1 MIELKEVVE
10 KCTDFLKLELH
21 ESNAIGKF
29 LIDKDFM
36 LNYGVQARQRPE
48 GGGNVSRYSLRICST
63 QPGLGEMTVPA
74 WG

>member
-29 LIDKDFM
+29 LIDKEFI
-36 LNYGVQARQRPE
+36 LNSYIVVNA
-48 GGGNVSRYSLRICST
+48 L
-63 QPGLGEMTVPA
+63 L
-74 WG
+74 